1 MTRRILSIGAATQ
14 DILLQGGEAFKPWH
28 HKGVEYE
35 RLPLGSKLEVEN
47 MTFTTGGGAC
57 NAAVTFARQGLHSM
71 FMGTIADDPAGH
83 AVLKALDDDD
93 ADTTYVSYDEKYGTG
108 YSTILLA
115 PNGERTVMVYRGA
128 SSHYQQKNFNLKNTK
143 ADWIYLSSMAGKME
157 VVEYIV
163 SQAAREGIKVA
174 WNPGSGELKQPA
186 KVKSLLEDIE
196 VLVLNKEEMQLLVE
210 GGTAEEL
217 ARHALHYVPTV
228 IVSDGPHG
236 AVAANSEKLVR
247 AGMYEDV
254 KVIDRL
260 GAGDAF
266 GSGFVA
272 RIAVGRS
279 LEEAVTFASA
289 NSTSVVTKIGA
300 KAGILHANAHIHD
313 MPLETKSL

>member
-1 MTRRILSIGAATQ
+1 MVKVLSIGAATQ

-28 HKGVEYE
+28 HKGVQYE
-35 RLPLGSKLEVEN
+35 RLPLGSKLEVDDIV
-47 MTFTTGGGAC
+47 FSTGGGAC

-83 AVLKALDDDD
+83 AVLKALDEDDV
-93 ADTTYVSYDEKYGTG
+93 DTAHVSYDQKHGTG

-128 SSHYQQKNFNLKNTK
+128 SRYYQKKNFDLTGIE

-157 VVEYIV
+157 IID
-163 SQAAREGIKVA
+163 SIITQAARKHIKVA

-186 KVKSLLEDIE
+186 KVKALLEDVTLLI
-196 VLVLNKEEMQLLVE
+196 LNKEEMQKLVE
-210 GGTAEEL
+210 GSTAEEL
-217 ARHALHYVPTV
+217 ARHALHYVDIT

-236 AVAANSEKLVR
+236 AVAADGEKLVK

-254 KVIDRL
+254 KVVDRL

-272 RIAVGRS
+272 SIARGKS

-289 NSTSVVTKIGA
+289 NSTSVVTQLGA
-300 KAGILHANAHIHD
+300 KAGILHQHARLHE
-313 MPLETKSL
+313 MPLSISR